1 MNREPVVTAAA
12 IAGVVMAFLAMA
24 VSLNWLR
31 LTPEQMD
38 TIQAFILPTL
48 GLLLPVGA
56 ALFARSKVT
65 PTAAP
70 KTPDGEAAVI
80 VPADLVT
87 PQVMAVMNERAARHE

>member
-1 MNREPVVTAAA
+1 MNREPVITAAA
-12 IAGVVMAFLAMA
+12 AAGIVMAFLAMA
-24 VSLNWLR
+24 VSLNWLA

-70 KTPDGEAAVI
+70 RTADGEPAAL

-87 PQVMAVMNERAARHE
+87 LQQVAVMAERGARQ